1 MGIKMRDLAASV
13 PWANMQAAILANPQ
27 RGTGLGLSGASG
39 AVATMPAEESVPWLP
54 AGWSEDTTLT
64 IADAV
69 SFALWIRE
77 PLYRTATSTV
87 RRAMES
93 EEASALLNASEA
105 AWKEHNGRVR
115 GWVRKHLEED
125 LRQRSGGAEP
135 APDAWETVR
144 TARRAALLLD
154 YVCVMRG
161 LRVAIWWPEHKAVSI
176 FPAAGG
182 VPAGTPLV
190 QLNALTGRVM
200 VGPQGATM
208 VATEWPA
215 LYVRAVDM
223 TWTPALSVASMG
235 TMTVA
240 QIQEALQAIAP
251 DAERSGGRQVL
262 WNRLQWHRLLAALN
276 GSAKE

>member
-1 MGIKMRDLAASV
+1 MGNKMRDLAASV

-27 RGTGLGLSGASG
+27 RGMGLGLSGASG
-39 AVATMPAEESVPWLP
+39 AVATMPAEESVSWLP
-54 AGWSEDTTLT
+54 AGWSEDTTQT

-77 PLYRTATSTV
+77 PLYRTATPAV

-93 EEASALLNASEA
+93 EEASALLNASETT
-105 AWKEHNGRVR
+105 WKEQNGRVR

-125 LRQRSGGAEP
+125 LRQRSGGAAP
-135 APDAWETVR
+135 APDAWEAVR

-161 LRVAIWWPEHKAVSI
+161 LRVAIWWPEHKTVSI

-182 VPAGTPLV
+182 VPADTPLV
-190 QLNALTGRVM
+190 QLNALSGRVLM
-200 VGPQGATM
+200 GPNGATM

-215 LYVRAVDM
+215 LCGRAVDM

-240 QIQEALQAIAP
+240 QIQEALQAISP

-262 WNRLQWHRLLAALN
+262 WNRLHWHRLLAALN
-276 GSAKE
+276 GSVKE

>member
-1 MGIKMRDLAASV
+1 MGNKTRDLAASV
-13 PWANMQAAILANPQ
+13 PWANMQAAILANAQ
-27 RGTGLGLSGASG
+27 RGTGLGLRGASG
-39 AVATMPAEESVPWLP
+39 AVAAMPAEEAVPWLP
-54 AGWSEDTTLT
+54 AGWTEDTTLT

-69 SFALWIRE
+69 SFALWIRD
-77 PLYRTATSTV
+77 PLYRTATPTV

-115 GWVRKHLEED
+115 GWVRKHLDED
-125 LRQRSGGAEP
+125 LRQRSGGVDP
-135 APDAWETVR
+135 APDAWEAVR

-161 LRVAIWWPEHKAVSI
+161 LRVAIWWPEHKTVSI

-190 QLNALTGRVM
+190 QLNALSGRVL
-200 VGPQGATM
+200 VGSQGATM
-208 VATEWPA
+208 VATAW
-215 LYVRAVDM
+215 
-223 TWTPALSVASMG
+223 PALSVQAAEFSWAPPLTVGG

-251 DAERSGGRQVL
+251 DAERSGGRVVL
-262 WNRLQWHRLLAALN
+262 WNRLHWHRLMAALN
-276 GSAKE
+276 GSVKE